1 MLSAVLTW
9 ASTISRRAARSAVNA
24 VESWRELAQRLD
36 LICVYS
42 ALLNWPLINL
52 QAGSAECTPCLSLR
66 SDFMQAQ
73 PSGYSCHFPVS
84 AAGATT
90 CCEPFYTRAA
100 SWPACS

>member
-1 MLSAVLTW
+1 VGAD
-9 ASTISRRAARSAVNA
+9 I
-24 VESWRELAQRLD
+24 
-36 LICVYS
+36 
-42 ALLNWPLINL
+42 L

-90 CCEPFYTRAA
+90 CCESKSQDLRGLCTCPYMTINIPVRFQLLGKQPFNKLHSPA
-100 SWPACS
+100 SAVMWLASMS